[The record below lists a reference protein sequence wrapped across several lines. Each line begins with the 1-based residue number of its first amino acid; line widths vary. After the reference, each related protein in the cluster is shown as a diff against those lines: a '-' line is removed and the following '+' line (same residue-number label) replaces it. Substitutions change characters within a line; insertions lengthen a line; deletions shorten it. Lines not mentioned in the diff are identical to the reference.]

1 MSARRCAAAGVAC
14 LNAARGVACLNAAR
28 GVACLNAARGVC
40 ALSPDSAAPHLPR
53 CCVCCALCDAA
64 MLMLSVGVSTAA
76 GTYVQYYWVGYW
88 ATDEFAKGSER
99 PGYW

>member
-1 MSARRCAAAGVAC
+1 
-14 LNAARGVACLNAAR
+14 
-28 GVACLNAARGVC
+28 
-40 ALSPDSAAPHLPR
+40 
-53 CCVCCALCDAA
+53 